1 MKKAAQAVPNYR
13 LKEAR
18 ELRGWSQKYV
28 AEQIGADHYYLSRW
42 ERGTAVPS
50 PYYRSKLCALFQM
63 DAKALGLVPEAP
75 PEQAEEQKAPETAP
89 EETSA
94 PAPAAVRDPA
104 IPPLL
109 VQPEDLIGRDA
120 LLPQLRAYLCVD
132 KEPGMIALYGLPGV
146 GKTTLAVAL
155 SHDRAIQQ
163 HFQGGILWAG
173 LGPQPDIPGLLSR
186 WGALL
191 GVTES
196 ESQKLRT
203 TEAWIRRLRAAIGE
217 RQMLLVIDDAWEI
230 EQALAFKVG
239 GPGCAY
245 LVTTRFPGL
254 ALQFAGS
261 GATQIKE
268 LSDQDG
274 VRLLA
279 RLAPQVVTDEP
290 KIAQSLAQSV
300 GGLPLALTLI
310 GNYLRIQ
317 AHSGQPRRLR
327 AAIERLRTDEE
338 RLRLAGPQAL
348 LERSPGLP
356 EGVPVSLQAV
366 IEMSEQQLTPA
377 AREALH
383 ALSVFPAKPNSFS
396 EEAALAVCQT
406 SEETLDALSD
416 AGLLESHG
424 PGRYTLHQTIADYA
438 RVHLSD
444 PAALTRLA
452 EYFAHYLEEHER
464 DSEQI
469 DQEVNNIFA
478 ALEAAHTSGLDLAL
492 VRAMNAF
499 FHFFFSGGR
508 YSQEGRDY
516 LVRAVEAARRLDD
529 DALLAATLLHQAKV
543 VYNLGQ
549 HAQAQEYAQEAQER
563 ARRIGDAYLL
573 SEILS
578 LLGTLARF
586 RTSLDL
592 AETYFQESLKL
603 ARQANDLKQ
612 VSDILS
618 RIGSVLSDKGRYVE
632 AEAYQQEAL
641 AIARSIDDR
650 KGMTALFLNLFSMAL
665 MRGEFASG
673 EAYGQEA
680 LALARETGYL
690 DAACATL
697 TNLGSAALDQG
708 DAAKAEAYLIEALS
722 LARQVGD
729 AKLASVDVAT
739 LGTVAVRQERYH
751 QAAAYFQEALQMA
764 RQIGDNWLLGAVLAE
779 YGELAL
785 KQQRFDEAF
794 EAFQEGLS
802 ISAQGSQE
810 AVASSLYGL
819 AQVAAAR
826 GNPLEA
832 RQQGEESLRLFEAM
846 SHRLTDTV
854 KTWLQSIPNDDNGIS
869 LPAGGPDV

>member
-1 MKKAAQAVPNYR
+1 MKKAAQAVPNQR
-13 LKEAR
+13 LRAAR

-50 PYYRSKLCALFQM
+50 PYYRSKLCALFEM
-63 DAKALGLVPEAP
+63 DAKALGLVPETPPNQPAAQQA
-75 PEQAEEQKAPETAP
+75 PEQTAAL
-89 EETSA
+89 T
-94 PAPAAVRDPA
+94 PAAVHDPA

-109 VQPEDLIGRDA
+109 VPPEDLIGRDA

-155 SHDRAIQQ
+155 AHDRAIQQ

-173 LGPQPDIPGLLSR
+173 LAAQPDIPSLLSR

-203 TEAWIRRLRAAIGE
+203 PEAWIRRLRAAIGE

-261 GATQIKE
+261 GATHIKE
-268 LSDQDG
+268 LSDHDG

-290 KIAQSLAQSV
+290 KVAQSLVQSV

-338 RLRLAGPQAL
+338 RLRLEGPQAL

-356 EGVPVSLQAV
+356 EGVRVSLQAV
-366 IEMSEQQLTPA
+366 IEISEQQLAPA
-377 AREALH
+377 ARAALH

-438 RVHLSD
+438 RVHLNDS
-444 PAALTRLA
+444 AAFTCLA
-452 EYFAHYLEEHER
+452 EYFADYLEQHAR
-464 DSEQI
+464 DSERLT
-469 DQEVNNIFA
+469 QEVNNIFA
-478 ALEAAHTSGLDLAL
+478 ALEAAHTSGHDLAL
-492 VRAMNAF
+492 VRGVNAF
-499 FHFFFSGGR
+499 FHFFFTGGR
-508 YSQEGRDY
+508 YSQEGRAY
-516 LVRAVEAARRLDD
+516 LEYAVQAARRLDD
-529 DALLAATLLHQAKV
+529 EARLAETLYHQAKAL
-543 VYNLGQ
+543 YSQGQ
-549 HAQAQEYAQEAQER
+549 QAQAQAYAQEAQER
-563 ARRIGDAYLL
+563 ASQVGDAHLL
-573 SEILS
+573 SEILI
-578 LLGTLARF
+578 LLGVLARF
-586 RTSLDL
+586 RTSPDL

-603 ARQANDLKQ
+603 ARQANDPRLI
-612 VSDILS
+612 SDALS
-618 RIGSVLSDKGRYVE
+618 HVGSVLSDKGRYVE
-632 AEAYQQEAL
+632 AEGYQQEAL
-641 AIARSIDDR
+641 AIARDVDDR
-650 KGMTALFLNLFSMAL
+650 EGVTVLLLNLCSMAL
-665 MRGEFASG
+665 MRGDFASG

-708 DAAKAEAYLIEALS
+708 DAAKAEAYLTEALS

-729 AKLASVDVAT
+729 AKLASVDLAT
-739 LGTVAVRQERYH
+739 LGTVAMRQERPH

-764 RQIGDNWLLGAVLAE
+764 RQIGDKWLLGAVLAE

-785 KQQRFDEAF
+785 KQQRLDEAF
-794 EAFQEGLS
+794 EAFQEGLAV
-802 ISAQGSQE
+802 SAQGSQE
-810 AVASSLYGL
+810 VTATSLYGL

-832 RQQGEESLRLFEAM
+832 RRQGEESLRLFEAM

-854 KTWLQSIPNDDNGIS
+854 KSWLEGIPSEG
-869 LPAGGPDV
+869 